1 MKNNMY
7 VAAALVALAAVFPIR
22 ALAQPVP
29 SYADGA
35 STTADGEENIHGR
48 IVNFNGAYNMQVRD
62 NRGYVDNVELHQ
74 GTIINPTGITLQP
87 GMVVSVLGYNAG
99 SYLAANEIDTPYTFY
114 SGIPY
119 WEGHPWNYYGPT
131 YGLNLYFGNH
141 LGWWHGSE
149 LRTGYHYN
157 GGVRVY
163 SNTHNIYSGHGG
175 SYQGRSVVAP
185 PDRGGYH
192 PQGGMSHG
200 FAGGPPVPGSHMGG
214 GGPQGGPPVP
224 GAHFGGGG
232 PQGGPGGGHFGGGP
246 QGGPGGGGHFGG
258 GAPGGGGGHFGG
270 GAPGGGGGHFGGGGP
285 GGGHVGG
292 GGGRGGGGGGHGGG
306 HG

>member
-1 MKNNMY
+1 MMKNNVY
-7 VAAALVALAAVFPIR
+7 VAAAVIALAAVFPIR
-22 ALAQPVP
+22 AHAQTVP

-35 STTADGEENIHGR
+35 STTANGEENVHGR
-48 IVNFNGAYNMQVRD
+48 VVSFDGAYNMQVRD

-87 GMVVSVLGYNAG
+87 GMVVSVLGYNSG

-131 YGLNLYFGNH
+131 YGLNLYFGNV
-141 LGWWHGSE
+141 GWWHGSE

-163 SNTHNIYSGHGG
+163 SNTHNIYQNHGG

-185 PDRGGYH
+185 PDHGGYR
-192 PQGGMSHG
+192 
-200 FAGGPPVPGSHMGG
+200 
-214 GGPQGGPPVP
+214 PQGGPGS
-224 GAHFGGGG
+224 GAHFGGQG
-232 PQGGPGGGHFGGGP
+232 PQGGPGGGAHFGGQGP
-246 QGGPGGGGHFGG
+246 QGGPGGGAHFGG
-258 GAPGGGGGHFGG
+258 QGPQGGAGGGAHLGGGGPGGG
-270 GAPGGGGGHFGGGGP
+270 PGGGGHFGGGGP
-285 GGGHVGG
+285 GGGGG
-292 GGGRGGGGGGHGGG
+292 HGGGGGGGGHGGG